1 MNGIGTENS
10 AVNDTNLRVVKRSE
24 LRKKPKRRLPVRLI
38 IILLVI
44 IAAVTALVIF
54 AFRGRDIDMSE
65 SSVLMSVD
73 YELSSKADFYA
84 CNGNI
89 FYSTK
94 DSMRCLDGKGREKW
108 VDSYTMLS
116 PVMIGDKSIA
126 AVAEK
131 NGASV
136 RVYNEDGLLYNVTF
150 TEPVITF
157 AVNGGG
163 YMGAIVKKGQ
173 DYELALYNDKG
184 DKVYG
189 GSYVARQ
196 GIPMAIDIS
205 DDGRMFAVA
214 FMDVS
219 NIKLKSS
226 VLFYYINK
234 DDTKGVETSNGMF
247 SSVVSED
254 CMPFMLKFM
263 PDGRCT
269 ALMDDRAVF
278 IDPAAADETKKRLEV
293 PVGNHITYAC
303 VNGDG
308 TVAIAF
314 GEPLLNAAE
323 QLEKNT
329 VVWYDSKGSRVN
341 EFKADKDI
349 TGLYAGDDITVAA
362 MDRNFIAY
370 KTKGGSVWQ
379 YTALQDTLK
388 VLPYDGN
395 DKMLAVT
402 SLNAFVAKVG
412 RGNNLIEAQ
421 RDEAG
426 SLAADTE
433 ATTADGQSAAQEE
446 TTAAAQSE
454 QTSAAAQGES
464 ESESENESA
473 DEQTTVGEQTQ
484 TTTAAAE
491 EMTNG

>member
-1 MNGIGTENS
+1 MDEDMNGIGTENS

-44 IAAVTALVIF
+44 IAALTALVIF

-65 SSVLMSVD
+65 SNVLMNVS
-73 YELSSKADFYA
+73 YELSSKADFYTY
-84 CNGNI
+84 NGNV

-116 PVMIGDKSIA
+116 PVMIGDKNVA

-131 NGASV
+131 NGTNV

-189 GSYVARQ
+189 GNYVARQ

-205 DDGRMFAVA
+205 DDSRMFAVA

-219 NIKLKSS
+219 NIKLKSN

-234 DDTKGVETSNGMF
+234 DDTKGVESSNGMF

-254 CMPFMLKFM
+254 CMPFMLKFT
-263 PDGRCT
+263 PDGRCI

-278 IDPAAADETKKRLEV
+278 IDPAAADETKKRLEI
-293 PVGNHITYAC
+293 PVGNHIAYAC

-308 TVAIAF
+308 TVAVAF

-329 VVWYDSKGSRVN
+329 VVWYDSKGARVN
-341 EFKADKDI
+341 EFRADKDI
-349 TGLYAGDDITVAA
+349 TGLYAGSDITVVA
-362 MDRNFIAY
+362 MDRSFAAY

-388 VLPYDGN
+388 VLPYSGS

-412 RGNNLIEAQ
+412 KGNNLIEAQ

-426 SLAADTE
+426 NFVADTE
-433 ATTADGQSAAQEE
+433 ATTLEVQSAAQEE

-454 QTSAAAQGES
+454 QTTEAVQGES
-464 ESESENESA
+464 EQTTSE
-473 DEQTTVGEQTQ
+473 EQTTTAAEQ
-484 TTTAAAE
+484 TTAAAE
-491 EMTNG
+491 ETTNG